1 MATKPAK
8 AATPPISKTDYKGLD
23 KRWHLAKDDHE
34 IAVSELEYSLIR
46 TAEAFRRWQSEC
58 LAAVTGMD
66 MSGADN
72 EILHIIRMKDR
83 PKGVKE
89 IARFMNRDDLPNIQ
103 YSIRKLQKAGL
114 IRKTSDKNRRKG
126 VTYAVTPDGTRV
138 SDAFAEIR
146 SKLLM
151 GFTRNVPD
159 MEKELEHAARTMD
172 LMAGIYEQAART
184 AATHRFITG
193 DED

>member
-1 MATKPAK
+1 MATKPARTAANSTKK
-8 AATPPISKTDYKGLD
+8 ADYKGLD
-23 KRWHLAKDDHE
+23 RRWHLAKDDHE
-34 IAVSELEYSLIR
+34 IAVAELEYSLIR
-46 TAEAFRRWQSEC
+46 TSEAFRRWQAEC

-66 MSGADN
+66 MSGSDN
-72 EILHIIRMKDR
+72 EILHIIRMKNR

-89 IARFMNRDDLPNIQ
+89 IARLMNRDDLPNIQ

-126 VTYAVTPDGTRV
+126 VTYAVTEEGTRV
-138 SDAFAEIR
+138 SDEFAEVR
-146 SKLLM
+146 SKLLI

-184 AATHRFITG
+184 AATHRLTM
-193 DED
+193 ED